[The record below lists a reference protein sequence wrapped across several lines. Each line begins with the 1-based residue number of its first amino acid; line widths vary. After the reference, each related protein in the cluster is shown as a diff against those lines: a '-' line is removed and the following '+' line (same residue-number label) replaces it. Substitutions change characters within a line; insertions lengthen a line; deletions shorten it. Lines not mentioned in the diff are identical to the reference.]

1 MASIPTRTPRTRTL
15 SGKSLVLALEGKEKD
30 YPVYR
35 FSNGRQFVAKPK
47 HNPFAG
53 L

>member
-1 MASIPTRTPRTRTL
+1 MAVSTRKPVTRRISVKALVHAL
-15 SGKSLVLALEGKEKD
+15 SGKEQP

-35 FSNGRQFVAKPK
+35 FSGRQFYAKPK
-47 HNPFAG
+47 HNPFKD

>member
-1 MASIPTRTPRTRTL
+1 MAARKPITRQISLKAIVQAL
-15 SGKSLVLALEGKEKD
+15 SGKEKD

-35 FSNGRQFVAKPK
+35 FSSQQFFEKPK
-47 HNPFAG
+47 HNPFKG

>member
-1 MASIPTRTPRTRTL
+1 MARKPRTRKISVKALVQAL
-15 SGKSLVLALEGKEKD
+15 SGKEKE

-35 FSNGRQFVAKPK
+35 FSGRRFYEKPK
-47 HNPFAG
+47 HNPFSG